1 MADKAGPSPELQSF
15 IEREQQLAQVQQM
28 IATLTDVCWDKC
40 LGSGSPGAYLSGRE
54 TSCLD
59 NCAKRFIDA
68 TQFVLQRAQ
77 HKAQSGAGGGGFE

>member
-1 MADKAGPSPELQSF
+1 MADKGPSPELQSF

-40 LGSGSPGAYLSGRE
+40 VSSPGAYLSGRE

-59 NCAKRFIDA
+59 NCAKRFVDA

-77 HKAQSGAGGGGFE
+77 HKAQAGAGGGGGFE